1 MRQSFSKAVI
11 SGTRSGSGKVVY
23 EHYDS
28 MKLIWGGSAN
38 TQPLQT
44 GVDSSMVANKEG
56 KESEHDSFTD
66 VEYGH
71 SNNQSDYEDD
81 LESEA
86 DDSSCLDFSRRN
98 CLPNSSPEGSSKS
111 GTSSNAV
118 SQKQTPIRPRKR
130 SLEKHETPTSI
141 VPKLVDNKRKH
152 MERALS
158 AAQRDG
164 ILLND
169 AKEDRV
175 CRNKMVDVMK
185 TSSESIASALE
196 KVGDSMILMSNSLS
210 RSMETLAQSLSAP
223 QQIQQDQAFNFQ
235 NQYQQQSYRGMLY
248 QNQHSQHSQH
258 STVSSES
265 PEPFYNSLMKE

>member
-1 MRQSFSKAVI
+1 MI

-28 MKLIWGGSAN
+28 LKLIRGGSAN
-38 TQPLQT
+38 TQPHPLQT
-44 GVDSSMVANKEG
+44 GVDGSIIVANMEG
-56 KESEHDSFTD
+56 KDSD
-66 VEYGH
+66 SSPDIECGQ

-86 DDSSCLDFSRRN
+86 DDSSPCIDFQTSY
-98 CLPNSSPEGSSKS
+98 CLPNSPSEGSKS
-111 GTSSNAV
+111 DTSSNAV
-118 SQKQTPIRPRKR
+118 SQKQIPVRQRKR
-130 SLEKHETPTSI
+130 SLEKQETPTSI

-169 AKEDRV
+169 AKEDKVFR
-175 CRNKMVDVMK
+175 KEMVEVMK
-185 TSSESIASALE
+185 TSSESFASALE
-196 KVGDSMILMSNSLS
+196 RVGDSMILISNSLI
-210 RSMETLAQSLSAP
+210 RSMEMLAQSLSAP
-223 QQIQQDQAFNFQ
+223 HGMQQHQAFNFQ
-235 NQYQQQSYRGMLY
+235 NQYQQQSYQGTLY

-258 STVSSES
+258 SSVGAES
-265 PEPFYNSLMKE
+265 PKSFYSSLMKE